1 MVSYKI
7 GNYKK
12 YLLKTLFFHAEVM
25 EHTTK
30 NGPRKRR
37 SLSGPTFFVLDTRG
51 LQKIKFLIIYKS
63 SSKRD
68 HL

>member
-1 MVSYKI
+1 MENTPKVNIEYTENGQLKM
-7 GNYKK
+7 GNFYKK

-37 SLSGPTFFVLDTRG
+37 SLSGPTFFVLDSRG
-51 LQKIKFLIIYKS
+51 LQKI
-63 SSKRD
+63 
-68 HL
+68 